1 MIHKYTSVKE
11 VIAKVYQDLDLKEDT
26 HRVAD
31 MIQWA
36 GEALERIGAFPSL
49 ITKVAGKG
57 DEPAVEFNNYQARL
71 PYDVHTINQIA
82 YSTKPDGEFVP
93 MYKSTNSFG
102 TDHLFNGET
111 SNDPEFKF
119 ADSKIVGVAM
129 GFYDLTYPEAVKF
142 LADNPDKRSMMNGLL
157 FDGIE
162 FIDSNNAKDNNINY
176 KYTIAGQYVKMN
188 VESGYLMVS
197 YQAIPTDKEGYP
209 EIPDLASFKE
219 ALYWYI
225 NMKLMYPQW
234 KMGKIRDAVYY
245 DARRSWNFY
254 CKQAYAEALM
264 PNTPAERRAILN
276 TWVRLLPEI
285 EEDEYFYKYLGDR
298 QYLNLHN

>member
-36 GEALERIGAFPSL
+36 GEALERIGAFPTL
-49 ITKVAGKG
+49 VTKVAGKG
-57 DEPAVEFNNYQARL
+57 SEPIVEFSNYQARL

-82 YSTKPDGEFVP
+82 YSTKKDSGFVP

-102 TDHLFNGET
+102 ADNLYNGET
-111 SNDPEFKF
+111 TNDSEFQF
-119 ADSKIVGVAM
+119 ADAKLVSIAM
-129 GFYDLTYPEAVKF
+129 GFYNLTYAAAVKF
-142 LADNPDKRSMMNGLL
+142 LADHPDKRSMMNGLL

-162 FIDSNNAKDNNINY
+162 YVDTNAAKDNINY

-188 VESGYLMVS
+188 VEKGYLMVS
-197 YQAIPTDKEGYP
+197 YQAIPTDAEGYP

-225 NMKLMYPQW
+225 NMKLSYPEW
-234 KMGKIRDAVYY
+234 KAGKIRDAVYY
-245 DARRSWNFY
+245 DARSSWNFY
-254 CKQAYAEALM
+254 CKQAYAEAMM

-276 TWVRLLPEI
+276 TWVRLVPEI
-285 EEDEYFYKYLGDR
+285 EEDETFYKHLGDR
-298 QYLNLHN
+298 QYINLD